1 MVLANPA
8 LFSLQMSDL
17 KEVVRRVKEAE
28 AKKGEG
34 KVTKIPRVTRNVG
47 LQISA
52 TLTPV
57 QLPSRPTPSP
67 SPSLSE
73 EVVFFCSSS
82 S

>member
-1 MVLANPA
+1 
-8 LFSLQMSDL
+8 MSDL

>member
-1 MVLANPA
+1 MAN
-8 LFSLQMSDL
+8 L

-28 AKKGEG
+28 KKN

-47 LQISA
+47 LQITS

-57 QLPSRPTPSP
+57 MPLGQLTPSP

-73 EVVFFCSSS
+73 EVYFVIWSAAFYSSMILGCSSS
-82 S
+82 

>member
-1 MVLANPA
+1 
-8 LFSLQMSDL
+8 MSDL

-52 TLTPV
+52 TLTPAV
-57 QLPSRPTPSP
+57 QPPSRPTPSP

-73 EVVFFCSSS
+73 EVFSFSAALLLNFYHPRI
-82 S
+82 